1 MESAAPAPKECT
13 SAGPSTEK
21 YRFSGYQTFV
31 VAILTFLQFTI
42 ILDFMILSPLGAIL
56 MPELKITPSQFGMVV
71 SVYAFSAGISGLL
84 AAGFADRFDRK
95 KLLLFFYTGFLV
107 GTLCCGLA
115 GSYEFLLFARMITGL
130 FGGVIGSIIAAITTD
145 LFPFQVRGRVMGFM
159 QTAFA
164 ASQVLGLPLG
174 LYTANH
180 WGWHMPFLLIV
191 AVSGAVGLLI
201 WRYVKPVDQHLRLE
215 KGESFLHHMKV
226 TLTTP
231 LYVQAFATVALLS
244 TGGFMLMP
252 FSSAFT
258 VHNLGI
264 ATEQL
269 PLIYMTT
276 GISSIIFGPFIG
288 RASDAFGKFNVF
300 LFGSVMSI
308 IMVYIHTH
316 LEATTLPVVML
327 VNTLMFVGIFSRMIP
342 AQTLMSAIPEA
353 KVRGSFMSISSS
365 IQQISG
371 GIASVLAGLIVAEG
385 AGGRIEH
392 FPVLGF
398 VVIGACLITL
408 VMVFLIH
415 RHVPE
420 RSQVNAASKSR

>member
-1 MESAAPAPKECT
+1 MESLAKSAPE
-13 SAGPSTEK
+13 PSSSQTVEK
-21 YRFSGYQTFV
+21 HRFSGYQAFV

-71 SVYAFSAGISGLL
+71 SAYAFSAGIAGLL
-84 AAGFADRFDRK
+84 AAGIADRFDRK
-95 KLLLFFYTGFLV
+95 KLLLFFYSGFLG
-107 GTLCCGLA
+107 GTLCCGIA
-115 GSYEFLLFARMITGL
+115 GSYEFLLLARMITGI

-145 LFPFQVRGRVMGFM
+145 LFPFQVRGRVIGFI

-164 ASQVLGLPLG
+164 ASQVLGLPMG
-174 LYTANH
+174 LYAANH

-191 AVSGAVGLLI
+191 AVSALVGILI
-201 WRYVKPVDQHLRLE
+201 WRYMKPVDQHLKLE
-215 KGESFLHHMKV
+215 KGETFFHHMKV

-264 ATEQL
+264 SADQL

-276 GISSIIFGPFIG
+276 GIVSIFFGPLVG
-288 RASDAFGKFNVF
+288 RASDTFGKFNTF
-300 LFGSVMSI
+300 LFGTVMTVA
-308 IMVYIHTH
+308 MVFIHTH
-316 LEATTLPVVML
+316 LETTPLYLVML
-327 VNTLMFVGIFSRMIP
+327 INALMFVGIFSRMIP
-342 AQTLMSAIPEA
+342 AQTLMSAIPEP
-353 KVRGSFMSISSS
+353 KVRGSFMSVSSS

-371 GIASVLAGLIVAEG
+371 GIASMLAGLIVAEG
-385 AGGRIEH
+385 ASGRIEH
-392 FPVLGF
+392 FPTLGY
-398 VVIGACLITL
+398 VVNGAALITL
-408 VMVFLIH
+408 CMVFLIH

-420 RSQVNAASKSR
+420 RSPRA